1 MKLRL
6 QVAAI
11 GRERLKAIENES
23 RQRKQQQRTLEFGNG
38 YDQTHPAGPSSSQ
51 SNLQLSH
58 PQKSDEPMIAPSK
71 LLMAKRK
78 VTQFESLI
86 LPANNSKSANTQLKF
101 IIP

>member
-11 GRERLKAIENES
+11 GRERLKAVEKES

-38 YDQTHPAGPSSSQ
+38 YDQTHPTGPSSSQ

-58 PQKSDEPMIAPSK
+58 SHQQNSDEPMIAPSK

-86 LPANNSKSANTQLKF
+86 LPANNSKSANTQLN
-101 IIP
+101 